1 MTKKLSLF
9 LLGGFL
15 LLLLGCR
22 HDLEQMDKVST
33 SESKAQKFS
42 IFNFD
47 KKTQRTPFDYAGAFA
62 FLAQRYDSINH
73 TNITGLVNTSN
84 EVVYDSIKKQRF
96 ISSATEAYIEFRI
109 HSQTVFEDNGDIWVV
124 FPKIE
129 NNAVKELVVA
139 SLEEDETKVYYY
151 RFDRFTDF
159 HKENIEK
166 FREVYA
172 KYFHQAKS
180 SSTGKMGVMSVCG
193 TGVRPDCAIEEI
205 VLPRPSKG
213 GSKGGS
219 GAWYGGDDGESAGG
233 GGCGPHEM
241 CAPPNGEGGGSY
253 NPIPVN
259 NTDPCAN
266 IKKSVVD
273 NPKMKEPLKKLFEKS
288 KQSGEQGFKVKA
300 DGTTTKMIDGGAHS
314 VNLGDMT
321 GYAGAYHNH
330 TPNGIK
336 MQSIPDIIGIFE
348 QIVNRDINVDVS
360 SVFAGMVGTE
370 VCPSCA
376 DGYKRYNYVIS
387 FRGTEEEAKNLYQQ
401 YKNYDSK
408 KDMIWYN
415 EYAEMLSKIPQYRD
429 EQVKYLNAAG
439 LEKLFF
445 DSLKK
450 KNLDVNKFLLQRI
463 DEKGNVSN
471 ISMENNASLF
481 PNENPCN

>member
-1 MTKKLSLF
+1 MTQKLSLF

-84 EVVYDSIKKQRF
+84 DVVYDSIKKQRF

-259 NTDPCAN
+259 NTDPCA
-266 IKKSVVD
+266 
-273 NPKMKEPLKKLFEKS
+273 KMKEMNSNVKYMEKINELKKS
-288 KQSGEQGFKVKA
+288 
-300 DGTTTKMIDGGAHS
+300 S
-314 VNLGDMT
+314 VLNKKYET
-321 GYAGAYHNH
+321 GYSEDKNGNFTQLKTSSSTSSSDGLQLPINSNIKGFIH
-330 TPNGIK
+330 THINDYEDGSTDGDGNLAIRQPIRMFSPADVNALMELAILQTDGNYSDLYGTMISSEGNYTIKFTGTAADIKTGFDTKVWRDEYLLFIKNESGSLEKKFLRFLSEKMGVKGVSLYKIKDNGVIQNKTLGSNNK
-336 MQSIPDIIGIFE
+336 MQSSD
-348 QIVNRDINVDVS
+348 
-360 SVFAGMVGTE
+360 
-370 VCPSCA
+370 CP
-376 DGYKRYNYVIS
+376 
-387 FRGTEEEAKNLYQQ
+387 
-401 YKNYDSK
+401 
-408 KDMIWYN
+408 
-415 EYAEMLSKIPQYRD
+415 
-429 EQVKYLNAAG
+429 
-439 LEKLFF
+439 
-445 DSLKK
+445 
-450 KNLDVNKFLLQRI
+450 
-463 DEKGNVSN
+463 
-471 ISMENNASLF
+471 
-481 PNENPCN
+481 